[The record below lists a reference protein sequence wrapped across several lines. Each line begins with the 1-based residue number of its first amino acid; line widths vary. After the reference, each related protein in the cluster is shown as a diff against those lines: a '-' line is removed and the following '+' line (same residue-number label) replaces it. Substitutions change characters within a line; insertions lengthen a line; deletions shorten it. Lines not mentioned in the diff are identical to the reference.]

1 MSPFWIYWSKDDG
14 DGGDNWSYK
23 MSKALDK
30 IITTNKPT
38 PSFFSQA
45 GCPSCRPTDSVK
57 ALNGQ
62 LSLFVIDFFRQ

>member
-38 PSFFSQA
+38 PSFFHKPDALPVAQ
-45 GCPSCRPTDSVK
+45 PTVSK
-57 ALNGQ
+57 H
-62 LSLFVIDFFRQ
+62 